1 MPVTPREQVKPA
13 SSAPKKSFALISDEK
28 LRQLY
33 ATMLHCRLLQERL
46 LLQSKRSP
54 RNNGHAPATLGH
66 EAGAVGVAIDLLP
79 TDIVAPSHG
88 DAISGFLMGAPL
100 SASFH
105 RAGTNGSN
113 GHSKNGHALMPLIP
127 PASTP
132 EAQLRIATGAAFA
145 AKLRQ
150 NGSIAV
156 AFCGEASATPSLW
169 NETLAFAAAHRLPM
183 IYVTHTA
190 GEANLSQI
198 ALDCGLPGIPVDGSD
213 VVAVYRVAFE
223 TIARVRQGNGP
234 ALIECRH
241 DSHQPVQSDSNGT
254 AAAHDPIRN
263 MEHYLTG
270 KGLFAEAWKQKLIHE
285 FSRDLDAA
293 AKAPA
298 NVPASKNRSRSTASP
313 SLRRRRPLAP
323 QAGSVTR

>member
-46 LLQSKRSP
+46 LLQSKRS
-54 RNNGHAPATLGH
+54 RSNNSHAPATLGH

-79 TDIVAPSHG
+79 TDIVAPSSG
-88 DAISGFLMGAPL
+88 DAISGFLVGAPL
-100 SASFH
+100 GASFH

-113 GHSKNGHALMPLIP
+113 GHSKNGHALLPLIP

-156 AFCGEASATPSLW
+156 AFCGEASAPPLLW
-169 NETLAFAAAHRLPM
+169 SETLAFAAAHRLPM

-190 GEANLSQI
+190 GEANLSQL

-213 VVAVYRVAFE
+213 VVAVYRVAYE

-241 DSHQPVQSDSNGT
+241 GSDPIG
-254 AAAHDPIRN
+254 ADAAHDPIRN

-298 NVPASKNRSRSTASP
+298 SLPASKNGSHSTASL
-313 SLRRRRPLAP
+313 SLRRRRPLAS